1 MRPAWRLLG
10 ALALGA
16 VVYFYGA
23 TSEVAWLFLFG
34 FLVWGVAAA
43 MFAYARWNARGLS
56 GGLRLLDVLPS
67 ALSPVGEIP
76 ERDFRDAPLPAPV
89 FEGDLVRLELSL
101 ATAGGRARGPAR
113 FSLGVGE
120 TGLEAGTGVV
130 PAAGWRALRDLG
142 PLKRGPLAA
151 KWLAIESSDPLGLF
165 RHRRRLPAEGIAVA
179 LPLFTSLSDNRHLR
193 EVAGLS
199 ERQLVADRK
208 PLVRAIQE
216 PAGAG
221 RRGVQIGE
229 RGDELG
235 VPRGL
240 DDLRERDAARL
251 EPLGID

>member
-1 MRPAWRLLG
+1 MDHGVADQRLMPLDDLRQ
-10 ALALGA
+10 AAQPDAVGA
-16 VVYFYGA
+16 V
-23 TSEVAWLFLFG
+23 
-34 FLVWGVAAA
+34 
-43 MFAYARWNARGLS
+43 
-56 GGLRLLDVLPS
+56 D
-67 ALSPVGEIP
+67 
-76 ERDFRDAPLPAPV
+76 
-89 FEGDLVRLELSL
+89 
-101 ATAGGRARGPAR
+101 
-113 FSLGVGE
+113 
-120 TGLEAGTGVV
+120 
-130 PAAGWRALRDLG
+130 
-142 PLKRGPLAA
+142 
-151 KWLAIESSDPLGLF
+151 
-165 RHRRRLPAEGIAVA
+165 
-179 LPLFTSLSDNRHLR
+179 RHLR